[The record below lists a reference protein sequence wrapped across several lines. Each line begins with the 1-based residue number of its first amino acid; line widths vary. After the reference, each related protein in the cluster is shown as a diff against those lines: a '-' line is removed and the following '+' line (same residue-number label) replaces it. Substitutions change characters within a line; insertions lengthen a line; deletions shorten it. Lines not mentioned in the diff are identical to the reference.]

1 MTDNVITMRRSS
13 AQRKRLPE
21 EVASYVR
28 ELIISGEVRAGE
40 FLRIEPIAA
49 AVGVSNTPVREG
61 MLTLQSEGL
70 VQLVPRRGFMVAP
83 FTQQDVRDLFW
94 TQAQLASEL
103 AARAARRITP
113 QQIARLE
120 EILAEHEKAI
130 EVGNEDGIANLGHAF
145 HREINLAAD
154 SHRLTVL
161 LNSAVQHVPNRF
173 YATIEG
179 QVAAT
184 RKEHPLLLDALR
196 RGRADEARPL
206 MERHIIQGATH
217 LIDALEQRGMWGMKE
232 AAS

>member
-1 MTDNVITMRRSS
+1 MTDNVITMGRHS

-28 ELIISGEVRAGE
+28 ELIISGGVRAGE

-49 AVGVSNTPVREG
+49 AVGVSNTPAREA
-61 MLTLQSEGL
+61 MLTLQSEGM

-94 TQAQLASEL
+94 IQAQLASEL
-103 AARAARRITP
+103 AARAAKRITP
-113 QQIARLE
+113 QQVTRVEA
-120 EILAEHEKAI
+120 ILAEHEKAI
-130 EVGNEDGIANLGHAF
+130 EVGNEAGIADLGHAF

-154 SHRLTVL
+154 SHRLTML

-196 RGRADEARPL
+196 RGRADEAKAL